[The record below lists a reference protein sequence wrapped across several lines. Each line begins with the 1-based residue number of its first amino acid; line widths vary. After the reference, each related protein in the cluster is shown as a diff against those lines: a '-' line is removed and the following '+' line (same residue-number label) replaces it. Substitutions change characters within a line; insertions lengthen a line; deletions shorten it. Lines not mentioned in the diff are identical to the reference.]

1 VTRILAA
8 AGLLTVAAAVAAT
21 LYGIAMY
28 RELQRPASWM
38 EIQEAGA

>member
-1 VTRILAA
+1 MRNLLAA
-8 AGLLTVAAAVAAT
+8 LGLLTLLAAVAAC

-38 EIQEAGA
+38 ETQNVGA